1 MKEQK
6 ESLRKF
12 ASRHTR
18 SSAIKELPLGEWLS
32 AGRGEVVQI
41 NPDRKLS
48 SSTLHCT
55 QPGCKPFG
63 NSRLLNQN
71 VHFSLTAHH
80 VQ

>member
-32 AGRGEVVQI
+32 AGRREVVQI

-48 SSTLHCT
+48 SPSCT
-55 QPGCKPFG
+55 VH
-63 NSRLLNQN
+63 NQGAS
-71 VHFSLTAHH
+71 HLEILGY
-80 VQ
+80 